1 MAADNGMITVTFIVY
16 GGLFPREVTSHLPW
30 WLYDSTI
37 ARYAPEGAYAFT
49 RSDAP
54 GTAYIDGEALS
65 VEDLKAMGKP
75 TLARDAI
82 GDGALYAV
90 RLRGTGVWCPFF
102 RDDRVVKTS
111 R

>member
-16 GGLFPREVTSHLPW
+16 GGLFPREVTSRLPW

-37 ARYAPEGAYAFT
+37 ARYAPEGAYAFE
-49 RSDAP
+49 RSDTS
-54 GTAYIDGEALS
+54 GTVYIDGEVLS
-65 VEDLKAMGKP
+65 VEDLKAMGKL

-102 RDDRVVKTS
+102 RADRVVKTG

>member
-1 MAADNGMITVTFIVY
+1 MAADDGMITVTFLLP
-16 GGLFPREVTSHLPW
+16 GGLRPREIKSHLPW
-30 WLYDSTI
+30 WLYDETI
-37 ARYAPEGAYAFT
+37 AVLAPSKAFAFE

-54 GTAYIDGEALS
+54 GTAYIDGEALA